1 MRKRTLLITKLNGST
16 DEWFEEDFTGLNITD
31 KFLEIYL
38 NDNLVGLYRM
48 DFIDSFSFKKQ

>member
-38 NDNLVGLYRM
+38 NDN
-48 DFIDSFSFKKQ
+48 